1 MIILELLKTLFLS
14 LFNNKFI
21 FMDKI
26 FLTFLIYYFAT
37 ESNAYAYLDP
47 ATGSI
52 IVQYIVAGLAACM
65 VFMKNLRVK
74 FKYFFSKIVTPKI
87 KKKKIQRFNKK

>member
-1 MIILELLKTLFLS
+1 M
-14 LFNNKFI
+14 N
-21 FMDKI
+21 KI
-26 FLTFLIYYFAT
+26 FLTFLIYYFTA

-52 IVQYIVAGLAACM
+52 IIQYIIAGLAACM

-74 FKYFFSKIVTPKI
+74 FKYFFNKIIKSKIRKNKNPKI
-87 KKKKIQRFNKK
+87 

>member
-1 MIILELLKTLFLS
+1 M
-14 LFNNKFI
+14 N
-21 FMDKI
+21 KI
-26 FLTFLIYYFAT
+26 FLTFSIYYFTA

-52 IVQYIVAGLAACM
+52 IIQYIIAGLAACM

-74 FKYFFSKIVTPKI
+74 FKYFFNKIIKSKIRKNKNPKI
-87 KKKKIQRFNKK
+87 

>member
-1 MIILELLKTLFLS
+1 MS
-14 LFNNKFI
+14 
-21 FMDKI
+21 KI
-26 FLTFLIYYFAT
+26 FLTFSIYYFTA

-52 IVQYIVAGLAACM
+52 IIQYIIAGLAACM

-74 FKYFFSKIVTPKI
+74 FKYFFNKIIKSKIRKNKNPKI
-87 KKKKIQRFNKK
+87 